1 MSLKTKVVSA
11 AKWSAFAEI
20 ASKGITPII
29 FIVLAW
35 ILTPKDFGLVAI
47 ATMVISFSQIF
58 WDAGLSKA
66 LIQRQGDV
74 EKTANIV
81 FWTNMVL
88 GVVIYGLLFL
98 SAGFIAH
105 LFKEPLA
112 EAVIKVQG
120 LQIILAS
127 LFSIQT
133 ALFQKE
139 LNFKKLFYVRLL
151 TSVLPG
157 FASIPFALWGFGY
170 WALVVGSLVGA
181 FGQLILLW
189 LISSWRPQ
197 LKYDTQIA
205 KQLFRFGLWVTGE
218 GLLGWVFVW
227 GDALIVGAYLGT
239 EDLGLYRTGITFVL
253 MFYTVIFTP
262 LSPVLFSAL
271 SRLQND
277 REKLNS
283 VISKVTLISILVSIP
298 LGVGLF
304 SLRELIEMVIF
315 GEKWMGIAVVIG
327 VFALL
332 NALTWIVGFHPEG
345 YRAIGLPDINTKIML
360 FGLCYYLPV
369 YLMAIPYGLT
379 TFLWAR
385 LACIFLT
392 FTLRLY
398 IAYRLFSLPIFRL
411 FGKMSGMILYSIVV
425 YFVMHMTHTNLQH
438 SVSNGLV
445 LLIFEVLIG
454 MGLYLL
460 YFLYDVKYYKSA
472 FHFLKE
478 G

>member
-81 FWTNMVL
+81 FWTNMIL
-88 GVVIYGLLFL
+88 GIVIYGLLFL
-98 SAGFIAH
+98 SASFIAH

-127 LFSIQT
+127 LFSVQT

-189 LISSWRPQ
+189 LISSWRP
-197 LKYDTQIA
+197 
-205 KQLFRFGLWVTGE
+205 RGTG
-218 GLLGWVFVW
+218 
-227 GDALIVGAYLGT
+227 
-239 EDLGLYRTGITFVL
+239 
-253 MFYTVIFTP
+253 
-262 LSPVLFSAL
+262 FSI
-271 SRLQND
+271 R
-277 REKLNS
+277 
-283 VISKVTLISILVSIP
+283 
-298 LGVGLF
+298 G
-304 SLRELIEMVIF
+304 
-315 GEKWMGIAVVIG
+315 
-327 VFALL
+327 
-332 NALTWIVGFHPEG
+332 
-345 YRAIGLPDINTKIML
+345 
-360 FGLCYYLPV
+360 
-369 YLMAIPYGLT
+369 
-379 TFLWAR
+379 
-385 LACIFLT
+385 
-392 FTLRLY
+392 
-398 IAYRLFSLPIFRL
+398 
-411 FGKMSGMILYSIVV
+411 
-425 YFVMHMTHTNLQH
+425 
-438 SVSNGLV
+438 
-445 LLIFEVLIG
+445 
-454 MGLYLL
+454 
-460 YFLYDVKYYKSA
+460 
-472 FHFLKE
+472 
-478 G
+478 